1 MVVSRRWARIQY
13 SGSLMTKMEK
23 LVKGRKC
30 VETVTRA
37 QSACDMASGR
47 QSCVFGQGKV
57 FFMEHYLEEALRTLV
72 VA

>member
-1 MVVSRRWARIQY
+1 MGKNPVLWVTHDK
-13 SGSLMTKMEK
+13 GVE
-23 LVKGRKC
+23 VKGRKC

-37 QSACDMASGR
+37 QTACDMASGK

-72 VA
+72 AA